1 MVGMLLLAFGVA
13 IGSAL
18 VPVVSVELFVL
29 ASVAAE
35 QEQAPPW
42 WALGVV
48 VAVGQV
54 AGKLLYFYAARGDL
68 RLPDFVHRR
77 THAAAGSDAEDPSR
91 PVRPSGASRLRHAW
105 RTTLY
110 RCRVWLCRIRAKC
123 HAHPRWM
130 FGTHTVSSVVGL
142 PPFMLTTVLAGFSG
156 MSLARFLLA
165 SLPGRFLR
173 FALLA
178 LSPEVVFGH
187 HLFV

>member
-18 VPVVSVELFVL
+18 VPVVNVELFVL

-35 QEQAPPW
+35 QAQSPPW
-42 WALGVV
+42 WALGAV

-54 AGKLLYFYAARGDL
+54 TGKLLYFYAARGDMP
-68 RLPDFVHRR
+68 LPDFVHRR
-77 THAAAGSDAEDPSR
+77 THAIADPGTDHPSL
-91 PVRPSGASRLRHAW
+91 PVRAGGTSKLRHAW
-105 RTTLY
+105 RITLH
-110 RCRVWLCRIRAKC
+110 RCRVWLSRIRTKC
-123 HAHPRWM
+123 HAHPKWM

-156 MSLARFLLA
+156 MSPALFLVA
-165 SLPGRFLR
+165 SVPGRFLR

-178 LSPEVVFGH
+178 MSPEVMLGH